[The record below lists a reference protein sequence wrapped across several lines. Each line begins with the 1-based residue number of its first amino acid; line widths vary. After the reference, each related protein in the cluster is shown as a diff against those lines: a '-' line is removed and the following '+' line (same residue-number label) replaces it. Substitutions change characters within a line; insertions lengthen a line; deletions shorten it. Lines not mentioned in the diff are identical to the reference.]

1 MNFSRGTALRKASAN
16 IHRDDDE
23 KLNREHLETCKDQ
36 KCFAA
41 RKRKASDYHSDSE
54 LGMTIYLY
62 SATCF
67 KDEGVVC
74 GPAAW
79 KPGVGESGSW
89 TVVSTKTADADA
101 FNMKRLLSAQ

>member
-54 LGMTIYLY
+54 LGMTIYDRY
-62 SATCF
+62 IAQHASRTRGWF
-67 KDEGVVC
+67 VD
-74 GPAAW
+74 
-79 KPGVGESGSW
+79 
-89 TVVSTKTADADA
+89 
-101 FNMKRLLSAQ
+101 LLRGNLV